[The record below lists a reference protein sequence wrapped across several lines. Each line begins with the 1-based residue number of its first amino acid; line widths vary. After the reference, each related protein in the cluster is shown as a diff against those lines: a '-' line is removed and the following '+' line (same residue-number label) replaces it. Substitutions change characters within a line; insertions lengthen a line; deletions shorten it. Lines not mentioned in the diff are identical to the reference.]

1 MCACGAAAW
10 EAITPVP
17 PVTSGAKSVGTPTAP
32 CGDADSSASAA
43 VPSPVHPALG
53 QPERSPASTSGD
65 PPPAALILALAGGV
79 ASMRQSRAAVGAAPA
94 ACLTGEAIV
103 RCARVW
109 RNRRQK
115 NVSQSPYWHAHTKTT
130 WNYATY
136 LCGIHVPSGVAPRH
150 VTKVCL
156 L

>member
-1 MCACGAAAW
+1 
-10 EAITPVP
+10 
-17 PVTSGAKSVGTPTAP
+17 
-32 CGDADSSASAA
+32 
-43 VPSPVHPALG
+43 
-53 QPERSPASTSGD
+53 
-65 PPPAALILALAGGV
+65 
-79 ASMRQSRAAVGAAPA
+79 MRQSRAAVGAAPA

-109 RNRRQK
+109 RNRRPE
-115 NVSQSPYWHAHTKTT
+115 NVSQSSYWHVYTKIT

-136 LCGIHVPSGVAPRH
+136 LCGVHVPSGVSPRH